1 MPSTFSKSRSRFLRR
16 QPFRRKGKENTRCRV
31 WTKRN
36 GAEDCQRRNRS
47 GDHPPESPS
56 PGCFPFPF
64 LPRAPKAAG
73 SPDEEAAPRLRTQPY
88 VTAFAPPRSE
98 GTRLTSRG
106 GACRRP
112 PLLTRCYQACAQPIS
127 SMRRRRRRPAF
138 ELGTATSCCL
148 ASTQCNAVCLS
159 ALRHKG
165 TAIL

>member
-1 MPSTFSKSRSRFLRR
+1 M
-16 QPFRRKGKENTRCRV
+16 GKET
-31 WTKRN
+31 
-36 GAEDCQRRNRS
+36 
-47 GDHPPESPS
+47 H
-56 PGCFPFPF
+56 
-64 LPRAPKAAG
+64 AAG
-73 SPDEEAAPRLRTQPY
+73 CGRLEGRAQRITRRETDREEAAHRKVPAGAPLPSPSYPPPPQSRCSLDQEEAPRMRTQPN

-98 GTRLTSRG
+98 GTRLTSQG
-106 GACRRP
+106 GAYGRP

-127 SMRRRRRRPAF
+127 SRRRRRPAF

>member
-1 MPSTFSKSRSRFLRR
+1 MGKGIHAAGCGPLEGRAQTTPRGEIRR
-16 QPFRRKGKENTRCRV
+16 GEAAHRKVPGR
-31 WTKRN
+31 
-36 GAEDCQRRNRS
+36 AS
-47 GDHPPESPS
+47 PPSPS
-56 PGCFPFPF
+56 Y
-64 LPRAPKAAG
+64 PRPRRRLAAG
-73 SPDEEAAPRLRTQPY
+73 SLDEEEAPWLRTQPN

-98 GTRLTSRG
+98 ATRLTSRG
-106 GACRRP
+106 GTCRRP

-127 SMRRRRRRPAF
+127 SRRRRRRRPAF

>member
-1 MPSTFSKSRSRFLRR
+1 MWTARE
-16 QPFRRKGKENTRCRV
+16 KGAEGYK
-31 WTKRN
+31 KRN
-36 GAEDCQRRNRS
+36 GS
-47 GDHPPESPS
+47 GRGRPPESPGRS
-56 PGCFPFPF
+56 SAPFPF
-64 LPRAPKAAG
+64 LPPAPQ
-73 SPDEEAAPRLRTQPY
+73 SRCSLDQEEAPRLRTQPN

-127 SMRRRRRRPAF
+127 SRRRRRRRPAF